1 MMRSRIVVTAFLFTI
16 VACGTRHTVPSGVLK
31 PDKMEV
37 VLRDMMRAD
46 QFLADYVFA
55 RDSTKNKDKES
66 IAWYSRIFRLH
77 NVTREQFSESF
88 AWYRTH
94 PDFLQPLMDS
104 MSKMNVGAPTQILI
118 DKPVTDSA
126 PTQRIDSGQ
135 QTPQVPAQTATPAQ
149 TSAPAQTQGQA
160 QPPKPQRADTV
171 RPFFRKERRPAAMG
185 GN

>member
-1 MMRSRIVVTAFLFTI
+1 MMRSRIVATFFLLTI
-16 VACGTRHTVPSGVLK
+16 VACGTKHTVPSGVLK
-31 PDKMEV
+31 PDKMQV
-37 VLRDMMRAD
+37 VLRDIMRAD

-77 NVTREQFSESF
+77 NVTREQFRESF

-104 MSKMNVGAPTQILI
+104 MAKMNVGAPTQIMI
-118 DKPVTDSA
+118 DKPVSDSA

-135 QTPQVPAQTATPAQ
+135 QRPQVPAQV
-149 TSAPAQTQGQA
+149 PAQTQPA
-160 QPPKPQRADTV
+160 PQRTDTV
-171 RPFFRKERRPAAMG
+171 RPFFRKQRKPAPTDL
-185 GN
+185 N